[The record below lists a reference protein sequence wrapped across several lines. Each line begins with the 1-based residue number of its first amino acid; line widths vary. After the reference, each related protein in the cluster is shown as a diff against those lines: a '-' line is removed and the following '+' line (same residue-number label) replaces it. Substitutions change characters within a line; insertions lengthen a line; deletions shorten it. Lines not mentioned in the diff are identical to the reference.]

1 MVSPCSIEIYNMSFS
16 AQVKEEIAKQL
27 SSARHC
33 QLAELAVIISNC
45 SCMKSLDGGEK
56 ALLLTLDREELFRK
70 CFTLLHKTYN
80 IEIVSENEQEI
91 LITQKD
97 RLEDILM
104 GIGMLTSDGF
114 RGFGEA
120 IDSRLLKNA
129 CCKRAFLKGAFL
141 CLGSMSD
148 PQKGYHLEMV
158 CDTESMAKQLVEVLA
173 AFDIEARIV
182 LRKRYHVVYIKEGA
196 AIVDFLNVC
205 EAHVSLMDLE
215 NLRILKEVS
224 NTVNRRVNCETAN
237 IAKTVK
243 ASGKQVEDILLIQRR
258 YGFEKLPQGLKEIAE
273 VRLEYPEATLKELGE
288 LLDPP
293 MGKSGVNHRLRK
305 LSEIAESLG

>member
-1 MVSPCSIEIYNMSFS
+1 MSFS
-16 AQVKEEIAKQL
+16 AQVKEEMAKQIG
-27 SSARHC
+27 SARHC
-33 QLAELAVIISNC
+33 QLAELAVIITNC
-45 SCMKSLDGGEK
+45 SSMKSLENGEK
-56 ALLLTLDREELFRK
+56 ALLITLDREELYRK

-80 IEIVSENEQEI
+80 IEVASVNERDI
-91 LITQKD
+91 LITED
-97 RLEDILM
+97 NRLEDILM
-104 GIGMLTSDGF
+104 GIGMLTGKGF
-114 RGFGEA
+114 RGFKEA
-120 IDSRLLKNA
+120 LDSRLLKNA
-129 CCKRAFLKGAFL
+129 CCKRAYLKGAFL

-158 CDTESMAKQLVEVLA
+158 CDTESMAEQLVEVLA
-173 AFDIEARIV
+173 AFNIEAKIV
-182 LRKRYHVVYIKEGA
+182 LRKRYHVVYIKEGS

-205 EAHVSLMDLE
+205 EAHVALMELE
-215 NLRILKEVS
+215 NLRILKEMS

-243 ASGKQVEDILLIQRR
+243 ASGKQIEDILLIQRR
-258 YGFEKLPQGLKEIAE
+258 YGFERLPQGLKEIAE

>member
-1 MVSPCSIEIYNMSFS
+1 MSFS
-16 AQVKEEIAKQL
+16 AQVKEEIAKQVG
-27 SSARHC
+27 SARHC

-45 SCMKSLDGGEK
+45 ASMKTLENGEK
-56 ALLLTLDREELFRK
+56 ALLLSLEREELYRK

-80 IEIVSENEQEI
+80 IEIASANSREI
-91 LITQKD
+91 LVTREDK
-97 RLEDILM
+97 LEDILM
-104 GIGMLTSDGF
+104 GIGMLTSEGF
-114 RGFGEA
+114 RGFREA

-158 CDTESMAKQLVEVLA
+158 CDTESMAEQLVGVLS
-173 AFDIEARIV
+173 AFDIEARII
-182 LRKRYHVVYIKEGA
+182 LRKRYHVVYIKEGS

-205 EAHVSLMDLE
+205 EAHVSLMELE
-215 NLRILKEVS
+215 NLRILKEMS

-237 IAKTVK
+237 IAKTVR

-258 YGFEKLPQGLKEIAE
+258 YGFEKLPQGLREIAE
-273 VRLEYPEATLKELGE
+273 IRLEYPEATLKELGE

-305 LSEIAESLG
+305 LSEIAEGLG